1 MRGAGWGGGGNLKLL
16 EIRVLQN
23 LVSSGRVAGKVL
35 GMEGR
40 ERDILTKLDHYFWN
54 LAIYDVMVSWRIV

>member
-23 LVSSGRVAGKVL
+23 LVSSGRVARKML
-35 GMEGR
+35 GMGGR
-40 ERDILTKLDHYFWN
+40 ERDIIQNWTIIFGIRQFMMLW
-54 LAIYDVMVSWRIV
+54 SPGE

>member
-35 GMEGR
+35 GMEGK

-54 LAIYDVMVSWRIV
+54 LAIVMMLWSPGE

>member
-1 MRGAGWGGGGNLKLL
+1 MRGGGGGGNLKLL

-23 LVSSGRVAGKVL
+23 LVSSGGGVAGKVL